1 MQNRRNVPK
10 GILGA
15 LIGAIPG
22 VALWVLLSKVGIIA
36 SICGI
41 VILIGVVLGYTALGK
56 KLDMVGIVI
65 SIIVVI
71 FSVYFATN
79 LSWALELHKF
89 LKDAD
94 GSYSLVWCMKHLTL
108 ILDLADCK
116 GSFIK
121 DLVIGYLFTI
131 VGAGSYIHKVLKK

>member
-1 MQNRRNVPK
+1 MYNQRNVPK

-22 VALWVLLSKVGIIA
+22 IVLWIILSKIGIIA

-41 VILIGVVLGYTALGK
+41 VILIGVVVGYTALGK
-56 KLDMVGIVI
+56 EFDILGMII
-65 SIIVVI
+65 SLAVVI

-79 LSWALELHKF
+79 LSWALELHKV

-94 GSYSLVWCMKHLTL
+94 NSYSLMWCMKNLSWVLELT
-108 ILDLADCK
+108 DSK
-116 GSFIK
+116 GGFIK

-131 VGAGSYIHKVLKK
+131 VGAGSYIHKIMKK